1 MIHLR
6 RSPPPEVSGLAT
18 NSREREARLSKA
30 RAFVATL
37 SLVAISLD
45 PTEPRRF
52 AALAYGLLLVYV
64 VYSLLLVAL
73 LARIQSVTRTGR
85 VAVHAVDIGWAA
97 VISLFTGGPDSPF
110 FLFFFF
116 VLLAAAYRWGFRRT
130 LLTAGLAVA
139 ILAAEAAL
147 LNRVAGGGPGGG
159 LEGHFEL
166 NRFLMRATYLLVAG
180 YLFGYLGD
188 SERRAHRE
196 ASVIAGT
203 LVKVRAEA
211 GVRETLR
218 VFFDDLIGLFDA
230 SQVLLAIRETQTGR
244 AYLWRRQPAWAQGPA
259 VEGVEIDDARQDS
272 YLFPLL
278 GEAWR
283 WTGPGA
289 ARAERP
295 GEGLVLDERGQR
307 LQCAPLV
314 PPPELLTTHPCRAM
328 LATSFLLG
336 REWSGR
342 LFLLDPPYRGDGDLR
357 FLHRIVRHVAPAIE
371 NVYLLSRLRTRA
383 GAIERARVARE
394 LHDGVIQSLIGL
406 EMQVDVLK
414 RQAAGEQHEMAGS
427 LAKIQGLLRNEV
439 LAVRELMEQMRPV
452 DVGPAE
458 ILGHLA
464 SLVDR
469 FQRETGITAR
479 FASQL
484 PEVTLSPRVCREI
497 ARIVQEA
504 LVNIRK
510 HSGARQA
517 VVRFGREKGRWT
529 LVIDDDGRGF
539 DFAGRL
545 SQAELDAAR
554 QGPLVIKERVRSAG
568 GELAIESSPGRGS
581 RLEIWLPERAA
592 HA

>member
-1 MIHLR
+1 
-6 RSPPPEVSGLAT
+6 
-18 NSREREARLSKA
+18 
-30 RAFVATL
+30 
-37 SLVAISLD
+37 
-45 PTEPRRF
+45 
-52 AALAYGLLLVYV
+52 
-64 VYSLLLVAL
+64 
-73 LARIQSVTRTGR
+73 
-85 VAVHAVDIGWAA
+85 
-97 VISLFTGGPDSPF
+97 
-110 FLFFFF
+110 
-116 VLLAAAYRWGFRRT
+116 
-130 LLTAGLAVA
+130 
-139 ILAAEAAL
+139 
-147 LNRVAGGGPGGG
+147 
-159 LEGHFEL
+159 
-166 NRFLMRATYLLVAG
+166 
-180 YLFGYLGD
+180 
-188 SERRAHRE
+188 
-196 ASVIAGT
+196 
-203 LVKVRAEA
+203 
-211 GVRETLR
+211 
-218 VFFDDLIGLFDA
+218 
-230 SQVLLAIRETQTGR
+230 
-244 AYLWRRQPAWAQGPA
+244 
-259 VEGVEIDDARQDS
+259 
-272 YLFPLL
+272 
-278 GEAWR
+278 
-283 WTGPGA
+283 
-289 ARAERP
+289 
-295 GEGLVLDERGQR
+295 
-307 LQCAPLV
+307 
-314 PPPELLTTHPCRAM
+314 
-328 LATSFLLG
+328 
-336 REWSGR
+336 
-342 LFLLDPPYRGDGDLR
+342 
-357 FLHRIVRHVAPAIE
+357 
-371 NVYLLSRLRTRA
+371 
-383 GAIERARVARE
+383 VARE